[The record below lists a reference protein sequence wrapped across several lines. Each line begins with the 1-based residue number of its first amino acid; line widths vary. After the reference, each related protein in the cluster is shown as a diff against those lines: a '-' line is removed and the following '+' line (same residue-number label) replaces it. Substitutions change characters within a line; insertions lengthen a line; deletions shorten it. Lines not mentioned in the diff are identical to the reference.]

1 MIEPYHRVGSKRTM
15 FHRVVWEEA
24 NGPIP
29 DGMEVDHIN
38 GDTKDNRLEN
48 LRIVTHSDNLKNSK
62 IRTDNKSGVV
72 GVRWDKWRSKWAVQ
86 ITSQGKMKPLGR
98 YTDFFEAVCVRMS
111 ANNIYGYHPNHGRR

>member
-1 MIEPYHRVGSKRTM
+1 ML
-15 FHRVVWEEA
+15 HRVVWEEA

-48 LRIVTHSDNLKNSK
+48 LRIVTHSDNLKNTK
-62 IRTDNKSGVV
+62 IRTDNKTGVV

-98 YTDFFEAVCVRMS
+98 YTDFFEAVCARMS
-111 ANNIYGYHPNHGRR
+111 ANNRYGFHPNHGRR